1 MKKALLLF
9 IVLLSF
15 HQLYAQKNI
24 LPRFI
29 RRIFFEKDSSR
40 RSSFIVLPALTS
52 APETGLEF
60 GGSFLY
66 SFYTD
71 TANKRTNVSSI
82 FGYATATTKGQN
94 RMSIGSSYWTPSNNF
109 HYSANVSYINFPSD
123 FYGIGNNTRLADKD
137 HVDEKRFKLTFDGER
152 KLGHYVYLG
161 FVAGELN
168 YRYGDKEANGIFT
181 TDSYIE
187 EKFGGNEVYAGPSF
201 LFDSRDRNT
210 YATRGIIVT
219 SYLNIMHGLFAN
231 NNYKGAFFNLEYSQ
245 FFPLSKR
252 FVLGLDVQ
260 TQNLLGGS
268 SPFYL
273 MPALGNDEIMR
284 GYYNGRYRDR
294 NLLVGQ
300 TELRYRISDR
310 FGAAVFTGTGE
321 VFHDSFSLNQL
332 KPNYGGGLRYFFDVE
347 KGLAVRM
354 DYGFGQK
361 VPGEPRQSGLYLS
374 LGQSF

>member
-1 MKKALLLF
+1 MKRFFVLILTLLF
-9 IVLLSF
+9 SAP
-15 HQLYAQKNI
+15 LYAQKTI
-24 LPRFI
+24 IPRFI
-29 RRIFFEKDSSR
+29 RRILFEKDSSR
-40 RSSFIVLPALTS
+40 RGSFIVLPALTS

-71 TANKRTNVSSI
+71 TVNRKTNVSSL

-109 HYSANVSYINFPSD
+109 HYSANVSFINFPSD
-123 FYGIGNNTRLADKD
+123 FYGIGNNTLLIDKD
-137 HVDEKRFKLTFDGER
+137 HVDEKRFKLAFDGER
-152 KLGHYVYLG
+152 KLGKYVYLG

-168 YRYGDKEANGIFT
+168 YRYHDKEPLGIFT
-181 TDSYIE
+181 TETDIE
-187 EKFGGNEVYAGPSF
+187 ERFGGNEIYAGPSF

-210 YATRGIIVT
+210 YATRGIIIT
-219 SYLNIMHGLFAN
+219 SYMNIMHGLFAN
-231 NNYKGAFFNLEYSQ
+231 NDYKGAFFNLEYSQ
-245 FFPLSKR
+245 FFPLSKK
-252 FVLGLDVQ
+252 FVLGVDVQ

-273 MPALGNDEIMR
+273 MPTLGNDEIMR

-310 FGAAVFTGTGE
+310 LGLAGFVGTGE
-321 VFHDSFSLNQL
+321 VYHNSFSFAQL
-332 KPNYGGGLRYFFDVE
+332 KPNYGGGVRYFFDVE
-347 KGLAVRM
+347 KGLAMRI
-354 DYGFGQK
+354 DYGIGQK